1 MQIVS
6 TVYVPH
12 LSPFRPQIFLLF
24 FLIFM
29 HIFSPSTMSCAFSG
43 LTQVEFISREIFK
56 RKYAKKDS
64 FGKWEENGADYL
76 EQPKWMLKSVSLI
89 LEDIDGLLTD
99 WSSFQWK
106 ELLLL
111 N

>member
-24 FLIFM
+24 FLFFM